1 MKLKN
6 TKAISFTLV
15 WIGAPT
21 FFFTLLSLLYFEI
34 TLVNYFHIVAALV
47 AIGSLVN
54 FSLSV
59 DLKRDQYTATII
71 SEIYKKEMSEALSM
85 LGRLFNH
92 TNTNNML
99 KQKNIIAIEEFL
111 SENNGVELSVIR
123 ILNYLESI
131 AILSKTNLI
140 NEKLA
145 ERHLKNLV
153 IKIYNNLYFYIEFK
167 QRNTPRA
174 WCEYVKLSQ
183 KWIELEKKT

>member
-1 MKLKN
+1 
-6 TKAISFTLV
+6 
-15 WIGAPT
+15 
-21 FFFTLLSLLYFEI
+21 
-34 TLVNYFHIVAALV
+34 VNYFHIVAALV

-92 TNTNNML
+92 TNTNKML

>member
-1 MKLKN
+1 MDWR
-6 TKAISFTLV
+6 THI
-15 WIGAPT
+15 
-21 FFFTLLSLLYFEI
+21 FFTLFSLLYFEI

-131 AILSKTNLI
+131 AIFQNKFNQRKTCR
-140 NEKLA
+140 KA
-145 ERHLKNLV
+145 
-153 IKIYNNLYFYIEFK
+153 FK
-167 QRNTPRA
+167 KPGHQD
-174 WCEYVKLSQ
+174 L
-183 KWIELEKKT
+183 